1 MLLKTITAFTIAHS
15 ITLALSI
22 FDIVQLRQEPVEAV
36 IALSILFLAY
46 ELAKP
51 ESARSANKKHAM
63 GYGFCVRFASWSRF
77 RRRPN
82 EIGLP
87 ADSLATSLFLF
98 NVGIELG
105 QVLVVLIFASIAWVW
120 SKIAQS
126 RRLNPDTFYK
136 VSAYAMGG
144 LATYWTIDRTL

>member
-1 MLLKTITAFTIAHS
+1 MAFVFGLLHGLGFAG
-15 ITLALSI
+15 ALT
-22 FDIVQLRQEPVEAV
+22 
-36 IALSILFLAY
+36 
-46 ELAKP
+46 
-51 ESARSANKKHAM
+51 
-63 GYGFCVRFASWSRF
+63 
-77 RRRPN
+77 

-126 RRLNPDTFYK
+126 QRLNPETFYQ

-144 LATYWTIDRTL
+144 LATYWTIDRTLLII

>member
-1 MLLKTITAFTIAHS
+1 MAFVFGLLHGLGFAG
-15 ITLALSI
+15 ALT
-22 FDIVQLRQEPVEAV
+22 
-36 IALSILFLAY
+36 
-46 ELAKP
+46 
-51 ESARSANKKHAM
+51 
-63 GYGFCVRFASWSRF
+63 
-77 RRRPN
+77 

-126 RRLNPDTFYK
+126 QRLNPETFYK
-136 VSAYAMGG
+136 VSAYTMGG
-144 LATYWTIDRTL
+144 LATYWTIDRTLLII

>member
-51 ESARSANKKHAM
+51 ESVRSVLTKSTPGH
-63 GYGFCVRFASWSRF
+63 GFCVRIIHGLGFCGALT
-77 RRRPN
+77 

-87 ADSLATSLFLF
+87 EDSLATSLFLF

-126 RRLNPDTFYK
+126 RRLNPETFYQGIGLRD
-136 VSAYAMGG
+136 GG
-144 LATYWTIDRTL
+144 TSDLLDY